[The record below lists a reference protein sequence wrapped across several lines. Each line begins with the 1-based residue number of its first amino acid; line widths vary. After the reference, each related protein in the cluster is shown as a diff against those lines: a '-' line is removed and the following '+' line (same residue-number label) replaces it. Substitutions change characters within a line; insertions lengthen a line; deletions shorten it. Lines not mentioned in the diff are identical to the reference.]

1 METGYIILI
10 VLASAALIGCG
21 ALAAMYLRV
30 RNFIRGKKAIHGIA
44 KAFQRRS

>member
-10 VLASAALIGCG
+10 VLASVALIGCG
-21 ALAAMYLRV
+21 IWATMYWRV
-30 RNFIRGKKAIHGIA
+30 RSFIRGTKAIHGIA